1 MKITVNAPAKINLS
15 LDILGK
21 RNDGYH
27 LVKMLMQSVSL
38 SDTVTVWDTGEE
50 DISLSCNMDGLPDGE
65 ENIAFQAARAFF
77 THTKLKNPGIAI
89 KIKKRIPLAAG
100 LAGGSADAAAVL
112 VALNQMMDAGLS
124 KEDLCDIGEEIG
136 ADVPFSIMGGT
147 MVASG
152 IGTIL
157 TPVLDLPA
165 CYFVIAKPPIQV
177 STKKAYSLA
186 DERERWGGPHTDE
199 AVEAVCGGCLKVI
212 GQSLYND
219 FEEILSLKEV
229 QHIKQVMKDCGALG
243 ACMSGSGPSV
253 FGLFAEKGEA
263 EDCADTLRDHYGEVF
278 TCRPLDRG
286 CTIED

>member
-27 LVKMLMQSVSL
+27 LVKMLMQSVDL
-38 SDTVTVWDTGEE
+38 SDTVTVSDTGEE
-50 DISLSCNMDGLPDGE
+50 GISLSCNVETLPDGE
-65 ENIAFQAARAFF
+65 ENIAYRAASAFF
-77 THTKLKNPGIAI
+77 AYTKLENPGITI
-89 KIKKRIPLAAG
+89 KIKKRIPVAAG

-112 VALNQMMDAGLS
+112 VALNQLMDTGLS
-124 KEDLCDIGEEIG
+124 EEELCDMGEKLG
-136 ADVPFSIMGGT
+136 ADIPFSIIGGT

-157 TPVLDLPA
+157 TPVPDLPA
-165 CYFVIAKPPIQV
+165 CYFVIAKPPLQV
-177 STKKAYSLA
+177 STKDAYALA
-186 DERERWGGPHTDE
+186 DERERWGRPRTDE
-199 AVEAVCGGCLKVI
+199 AVEAVCEGRLKAI
-212 GQSLYND
+212 GKALYND
-219 FEEILSLKEV
+219 FEEILPLEDV
-229 QHIKQVMKDCGALG
+229 RFIKQMMKDCGALG

-278 TCRPLDRG
+278 VCSPADRG

>member
-1 MKITVNAPAKINLS
+1 MKVTVNAPAKINLS

-27 LVKMLMQSVSL
+27 LVKMLMQSVDL
-38 SDTVTVWDTGEE
+38 NDTVTVWDTGEE
-50 DISLSCNMDGLPDGE
+50 GINLSCNIESLPDGK
-65 ENIAFQAARAFF
+65 ENIAHRAAHAFF
-77 THTKLKNPGIAI
+77 AYAKLKNPGIAI
-89 KIKKRIPLAAG
+89 KIKKRIPVAAG

-112 VALNQMMDAGLS
+112 VALNQLMDTGLS

-136 ADVPFSIMGGT
+136 ADIPFSIVGGT

-157 TPVLDLPA
+157 TPVPDLPE
-165 CYFVIAKPPIQV
+165 CYFVIAKPPLEV
-177 STKKAYSLA
+177 STKEAYTLA
-186 DERERWGGPHTDE
+186 DERDRWGRPHTDE
-199 AVEAVCGGCLKVI
+199 AVEAVCGGRLEAI
-212 GQSLYND
+212 GQALYND
-219 FEEILSLKEV
+219 FEEILPLEDV
-229 QHIKQVMKDCGALG
+229 QYIKQMMKDCGALG

-263 EDCADTLRDHYGEVF
+263 EDCADTLRDRYGEVF
-278 TCRPLDRG
+278 VCSPTDHG